1 MNKNKAKS
9 KGGAEKMSLNVQK
22 RYQVFGKGKEL
33 ILNYVYGF
41 IISTALMALIYGMDL
56 NRNYVYSSNFR

>member
-1 MNKNKAKS
+1 
-9 KGGAEKMSLNVQK
+9 MSLNVQK

-41 IISTALMALIYGMDL
+41 IISMALMALIYGMDL